1 MQNPS
6 NPKLKN
12 SEKYYWFFASFSK
25 FWSFLAVFFFWRF
38 RNSQKCN
45 LQTKNSAKNDCKCK
59 KILTRVDPNLY
70 FLDPKVTREIF
81 LLTRKNTKKPETRL
95 EQNQKTR
102 NPARGQKNWPDPPLI
117 FIFCNFNSLEWVLF
131 LFYHIL
137 IIKQILTLI
146 LALKIHLFA

>member
-1 MQNPS
+1 MRIFAD
-6 NPKLKN
+6 
-12 SEKYYWFFASFSK
+12 FFTSFSK
-25 FWSFLAVFFFWRF
+25 FFVWRF

-81 LLTRKNTKKPETRL
+81 LLTRKNTKKPETRP

-102 NPARGQKNWPDPPLI
+102 NPTRGVKN
-117 FIFCNFNSLEWVLF
+117 
-131 LFYHIL
+131 
-137 IIKQILTLI
+137 
-146 LALKIHLFA
+146 